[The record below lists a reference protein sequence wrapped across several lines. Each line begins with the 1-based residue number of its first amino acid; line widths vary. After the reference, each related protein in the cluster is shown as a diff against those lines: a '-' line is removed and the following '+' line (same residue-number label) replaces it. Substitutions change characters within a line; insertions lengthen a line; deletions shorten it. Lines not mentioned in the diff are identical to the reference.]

1 MYMDDI
7 KNLKLMCRKAALLTR
22 FKAHKMSLDSKAN
35 AQLVTY
41 LKAQKDNLII
51 SAYMPIRTEISPL
64 MAMDAM
70 VRRGRI
76 VCVPVVIADESPL
89 EFHRWTPECEMIQG
103 AFGAMIPKNAEVLI
117 PDLVITPLAAF
128 DMNGYRLGYG
138 GGYYD
143 RSFAK
148 IKKTKN
154 VQAIGFAYSAQEVML
169 VPRENT
175 DYQLNS
181 IITEQGILSF

>member
-1 MYMDDI
+1 MDDI
-7 KNLKLMCRKAALLTR
+7 KKLKLMCRKAAFIERL
-22 FKAHKMSLDSKAN
+22 KAHKMSLDSKAN
-35 AQLVTY
+35 AQLINY

-64 MAMDAM
+64 TAMNAM

-76 VCVPVVIADESPL
+76 VCVPVVIADGS
-89 EFHRWTPECEMIQG
+89 
-103 AFGAMIPKNAEVLI
+103 
-117 PDLVITPLAAF
+117 
-128 DMNGYRLGYG
+128 RLGYG

>member
-1 MYMDDI
+1 MDDI
-7 KNLKLMCRKAALLTR
+7 KNLKLMCRKAALLAR

-143 RSFAK
+143 RSFAE